1 MIQDGHRHTEIGV
14 GFCRFL
20 ECENFYVGFYEQKKP
35 IGDVKYQ
42 FQTKFIQN
50 IVFETERPNSRQLV
64 KTVPPWA
71 VYYSQNKIKESN
83 LV

>member
-1 MIQDGHRHTEIGV
+1 MGERWV
-14 GFCRFL
+14 KVSSR
-20 ECENFYVGFYEQKKP
+20 NFQQSEFDETFNKQRYEQKKP